1 MELKSSFAE
10 VSAARV
16 LEACRAFIENRDA
29 SIQQEREAIIDADMR
44 RWFFRPKSREEAHER
59 RKRGDGFSQY
69 RLAQLH
75 GLYSACR
82 VHELQSLAE
91 MAKHGRM
98 FVSAEDARLIS
109 QFMPDD
115 EQEESNG

>member
-1 MELKSSFAE
+1 MMELKSSFAE
-10 VSAARV
+10 VDAANV
-16 LEACRAFIENRDA
+16 LAACRAFIDSREAR
-29 SIQQEREAIIDADMR
+29 IQQEREAIIDADMR

-59 RKRGDGFSQY
+59 RKSGDAFSQY
-69 RLAQLH
+69 RLAQLT

-98 FVSAEDARLIS
+98 FVSAEDARLIGR
-109 QFMPDD
+109 FMPIDA
-115 EQEESNG
+115 E